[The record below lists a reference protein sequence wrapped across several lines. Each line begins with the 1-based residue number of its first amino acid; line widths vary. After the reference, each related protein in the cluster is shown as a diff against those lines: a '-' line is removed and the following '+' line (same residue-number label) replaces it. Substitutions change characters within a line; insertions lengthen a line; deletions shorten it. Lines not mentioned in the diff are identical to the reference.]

1 MGAVG
6 RLRHLHE
13 QHAAALH
20 AYALRRSDSQTAED
34 VCAEVWTIAWR
45 RIDEVPEDALPWLFG
60 VARRVLANE
69 RRRQRRVS
77 ALHDRLRAVRGVG
90 ADSAPSL
97 PSDPVLG
104 KALRRLR
111 PTDVEV
117 LLLI

>member
-13 QHAAALH
+13 QHAAALR
-20 AYALRRSDSQTAED
+20 AYALRRSDRQTAED
-34 VCAEVWTIAWR
+34 LCAEVWSIAWR

-77 ALHDRLRAVRGVG
+77 ALHDRLSALRGAGVV
-90 ADSAPSL
+90 DPPSL
-97 PSDPVLG
+97 PDDPVLG

-111 PTDVEV
+111 PTDVE
-117 LLLI
+117 